1 MHSYFYILYKCLHWI
16 YRGRILLPKK
26 RGSTLQLCGVVF
38 ACYISSSVII
48 FADLFLSVFEGCG
61 GVYNREE
68 NRAGIY
74 AWLLISAQLRLRR
87 LTQSMLLWR
96 CEACSLVL
104 YSVSILFVSLCCETV
119 YVNLYRKLILRI
131 IMFNDTFK
139 FSSIFLK
146 LSLIPAF
153 LGFVNHLV
161 SFASSNWRVI
171 DTPVPLLK
179 IYPHVDHTYCGLW
192 NCYSCLSNNADCE
205 SALFPLEGKLSV
217 LVESKMFAFD
227 YYISKS
233 KSSSSYITRQNKFM
247 CNVEL
252 SMIMINICRYFS
264 IVKIKQDK

>member
-38 ACYISSSVII
+38 DCYISSSVII

-96 CEACSLVL
+96 CEAYSLVL

-139 FSSIFLK
+139 SSSIFLK

-252 SMIMINICRYFS
+252 SMIMIKYLSLFFNC
-264 IVKIKQDK
+264 